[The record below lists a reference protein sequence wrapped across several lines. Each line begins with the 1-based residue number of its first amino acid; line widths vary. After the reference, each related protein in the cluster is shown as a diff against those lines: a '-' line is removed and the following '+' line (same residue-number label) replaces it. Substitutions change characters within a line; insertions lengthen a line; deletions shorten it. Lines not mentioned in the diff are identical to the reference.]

1 MKMLTLRMSDEEIEC
16 VWTLKSFRIIP
27 EQLTCNF
34 GKIKMD
40 LWLSSGRG
48 FEWIILYQKKRE
60 MKKKGLRHESEK
72 TKRCNNVG

>member
-1 MKMLTLRMSDEEIEC
+1 MLTLRMSDEKIEF

-48 FEWIILYQKKRE
+48 FEWIILYQKKERRR
-60 MKKKGLRHESEK
+60 KKD
-72 TKRCNNVG
+72 